1 MNDSHNKL
9 IARAIIGSAYLIAA
23 GLAAIVDV
31 AAPFPKSAV
40 ENSDESTEIDRRAP
54 CCPTCKVRMRRIAA
68 TQIADARQIEVTSP
82 WSPCRLRRP
91 AE

>member
-31 AAPFPKSAV
+31 AAPLPKSAV

-54 CCPTCKVRMRRIAA
+54 CCPTCKVRMH
-68 TQIADARQIEVTSP
+68 QSP
-82 WSPCRLRRP
+82 RP
-91 AE
+91 KSQTPGKSK